1 METSKAHASAS
12 LMGAALQPSTMP
24 QVNVFAYNGQFVAVA
39 RSLWTAPLNAFS
51 LIDLFPNAWRVYW
64 RGKGVADSVVGVGA
78 IVVLNRLPD
87 FKDAEATLKSENFYG
102 GLPFAAEEDDDEPFA
117 RSFFVL
123 PQVEW
128 RCHGD
133 VTQFHWRRC
142 YSVKPTAEQVLQDW
156 QDELGALA
164 LRLTE
169 TTEECLSSCEDIQ
182 DTPSRTEWDEMI
194 AQAQRE
200 MLAGRIAKVVL
211 SRRKH
216 LQLSSSAASGALLSA
231 LNELNEPSFLFAW
244 VTPENAT
251 FVGRS
256 PERLLA
262 WEGRALH
269 VDAIAGTRRRASDRQ
284 SDSAQANELCGS
296 DKELSEHRFVAD
308 YVSELLE
315 RFCDTFRQA
324 EHESLLRLHH
334 VQHIFTRFEGLL
346 REEVPA
352 TLVLH
357 ALHPT
362 PAVGGTPRQEALDFL
377 AQHEPFTRGWFAGP
391 VGWLSGFA
399 GDFAIG
405 IRSAVIQGAKATLYA
420 GAGIVADSRAG
431 EEWDETEAKMKN
443 FLNVF
448 GAVNF
453 AP

>member
-12 LMGAALQPSTMP
+12 LVGAACTVP
-24 QVNVFAYNGQFVAVA
+24 QVDVFAYDGQFVAVA
-39 RSLWTAPLNAFS
+39 RSVWTGSLNPFS
-51 LIDLFPNAWRVYW
+51 LIDSFPNTWRVYW
-64 RGKGVADSVVGVGA
+64 RGKGSAESAVGVGA
-78 IVVLNRLPD
+78 VVVLNRLPD
-87 FKDAEATLKSENFYG
+87 FRDAEASLASESFYG
-102 GLPFAAEEDDDEPFA
+102 GLPFAAEESPEEPFS
-117 RSFFVL
+117 RSFFIL
-123 PQVEW
+123 PQCEW
-128 RCHGD
+128 RESD
-133 VTQFHWRRC
+133 KITQFHWRRC
-142 YSVKPTAEQVLQDW
+142 YATKPSMEQVLSDW
-156 QDELGALA
+156 QEAFRTLSSRTGEAAELA
-164 LRLTE
+164 LSVCEE
-169 TTEECLSSCEDIQ
+169 THDA
-182 DTPSRTEWDEMI
+182 PSRVEWDEMI
-194 AQAQRE
+194 AEAQRA
-200 MLAGRIAKVVL
+200 MSAGRIAKVVL

-216 LQLSSSAASGALLSA
+216 LQLSAQAAPGALLSA
-231 LNELNEPSFLFAW
+231 LNQLNEPSFLFAW
-244 VTPENAT
+244 VTPENAA
-251 FVGRS
+251 FMGRS

-269 VDAIAGTRRRASDRQ
+269 VDAIAGTRRRAQDRQ
-284 SDSAQANELCGS
+284 SDSAHAEELRGS

-315 RFCDTFRQA
+315 RFCDSFRQA

-334 VQHIFTRFEGLL
+334 VQHIFTSFEGML

-377 AQHEPFTRGWFAGP
+377 ARYEPFTRGWFAGP

-405 IRSAVIQGAKATLYA
+405 IRSAVIQGVKATLYA
-420 GAGIVADSRAG
+420 GAGIVADSRAH

-448 GAVNF
+448 GAVHV